1 MRLLEIPHGSNR
13 SSGGYH
19 RCRKR
24 HWSCLCTPFCKD
36 GARVV
41 VADIDEEAGTDVC
54 EEIVANG
61 GEALFCRVDVSK
73 KLDLHNMMAATLEAF
88 DRVDV
93 LINNASAHVA
103 QDFLDI
109 AESEWERVLKVNLT
123 GPFLASQAVAKQ
135 FSKQIDEE
143 HHTMQEMRNYSIINI
158 SSVDAIMT
166 SADQIP
172 FAVSKAGLNQ
182 LTKVLSL
189 ALAERGIRVNAIG
202 PGSIMTDSLRDMMDE
217 KENRQKILE
226 RTPLGRIGT
235 PEEIAG
241 IAAFL
246 ASDAASY
253 VTGQC
258 IYADGGQL
266 AQNYS
271 LKMAEDETS

>member
-1 MRLLEIPHGSNR
+1 MAQTDRVVIVTGAGNGIGLACA
-13 SSGGYH
+13 H
-19 RCRKR
+19 R
-24 HWSCLCTPFCKD
+24 FAKD

-41 VADIDEEAGTDVC
+41 VADIDDRAGENVC

-61 GEALFCRVDVSK
+61 GEALFCRVDVSR

-93 LINNASAHVA
+93 LVNNATVHSS

-109 AESEWERVLKVNLT
+109 EEAEWERILKINLT

-135 FSKQIDEE
+135 IGLQIDEE
-143 HHTMQEMRNYSIINI
+143 RLSMSEPRNYSIINI

-166 SADQIP
+166 SPDQIP
-172 FAVSKAGLNQ
+172 FAVSKGGLNQ

-189 ALAERGIRVNAIG
+189 ALAPNGIRVNAIG
-202 PGSIMTDSLRDMMDE
+202 PGSIMTDTLRDMMDE
-217 KENRQKILE
+217 KGNRKSVLE

-235 PEEIAG
+235 PEEIGG

-258 IYADGGQL
+258 IYADGGRL
-266 AQNYS
+266 SQNYAVS
-271 LKMAEDETS
+271 SKDDS